1 MGIPHGG
8 FGQPGGVQRMKSEE
22 IPIKPAKGGEQDFP
36 SFEDTFKP
44 AKKPETKSNT
54 SQHTTPIKEQPSQEQ
69 EMPLP
74 KENKKPEAFEVSMK
88 EQTPKSQNGSEPAQK
103 RKNVPPPPPV
113 DPNSVLNVDEIQIKP
128 KQQLTFEE
136 LLEKELND
144 KENKVDTLPADD
156 DRVIRK
162 KPKKEFLKRTKK
174 SMPPKGR
181 CSHNLFNLYN
191 NP

>member
-8 FGQPGGVQRMKSEE
+8 FGQPGGVQRLKSED
-22 IPIKPAKGGEQDFP
+22 IPIKPAKGFEQDFE

-44 AKKPETKSNT
+44 AKKPDNT
-54 SQHTTPIKEQPSQEQ
+54 SNASMHTTPIKEQPSQEQ
-69 EMPLP
+69 EMPLHR
-74 KENKKPEAFEVSMK
+74 ETKKPEAFEVNMK
-88 EQTPKSQNGSEPAQK
+88 EQTPKSHNGSEPAQR
-103 RKNVPPPPPV
+103 RKNAPPLPPV
-113 DPNSVLNVDEIQIKP
+113 DSDNVLNVDEIQIKP

-174 SMPPKGR
+174 AMPPKGTLVY
-181 CSHNLFNLYN
+181 NLFDFLPYF
-191 NP
+191 